1 MILKSIYKAQQV
13 VVWIVAIVLTISS
26 CSNEGKEGYQ
36 FELLR
41 KDATGLDFENVLK
54 PTSEFNVFNYMYFF
68 NGGGLA
74 AGDFN
79 KDGLVD
85 LYFTSNMGPNKL
97 FLNEGGLKFRDVT
110 DQAGLAGM
118 DGWTTGASVV
128 DINNDGLLDIY
139 VSQMGDF
146 QNIRGQN
153 QLYICTG
160 IENGVPVFEDQA
172 VQYNL
177 DLVGFSTQAVFF
189 DYDLDGDLDMYQL
202 NHSLHANGTF
212 GQKKEFVNTV
222 HPMAG
227 DKLMR
232 NDGDTFTNVTVAAG
246 INSTVIG
253 YGLGV
258 VTGDINLDGWPDIYI
273 GNDFHEN
280 DYLYI
285 NQKDGTFKEMLP
297 EEMMHTSRFSMGVDM
312 ADINNDAFNEVI
324 SLDMLPSDP
333 FILKTSLGEDDYALF
348 HFKVG
353 YGYNH
358 QYARNNLQLNN
369 GDGTFS
375 EIGIFSGVF
384 ATDWSWAPLFL
395 DFDHDGYKDLFISNG
410 IPRRMN
416 DIDYVNFRADNA
428 IRYKANTN
436 NLENSDLVVVEK
448 MPRVKLPNKFFHNGG
463 GLRFQDMANSIKG
476 DLPTFS
482 NGAIYAD
489 LDNDGD
495 LDIVVNNIE
504 DEPFLYQNLEIDNK
518 KEGRNYLS
526 FTFHGPPRN
535 INGIGASVVVFKG
548 KEKLFYQNFP
558 CKGYQS
564 SVEAGLHIGVG
575 DASQVDSIVV
585 IWPDQSYQML
595 SDIAYNQKTELKWQP
610 GLPHYDYHILSTR
623 PAPAWEVEDVTS
635 AVALDYVHKENPFV
649 EFNRE
654 VLIPH
659 MVSTEGPALAVGDV
673 NGDGLE
679 DVFLGSAKR
688 GHSRLY
694 FQVPGGKFQDRS
706 PQVLLLD
713 SLFED
718 VDAVFADLENDGD
731 LDLVVA
737 SGGNEYWGEHEALVQ
752 RAYINDG
759 KGNFTVDK
767 SLFKGAFMTA
777 SCVLPADFNGDGLVD
792 FFFGGRA
799 VPWNYGKTPT
809 SYLFENKGNGQFE
822 NVTVQVAD
830 GLENVGLV
838 KNGTWADMDEDGDP
852 DLVLAMEWGPVE
864 FFLNDGGRLK
874 KQPLNEM
881 KGWWDF
887 VLPYDFDQDGDMD
900 LLAGNLGDNSKLRP
914 TPEEP
919 VRLYVNDFD
928 DNDQIEQILTYYLD
942 GKEVPFANYK
952 ELTKQLVSLKKKYL
966 YSRDFA
972 KASMSEL
979 FGEEKLASA
988 KVLEANTFQSM
999 YFENTGDLQFKAHP
1013 LPDVLQFSTLNAA
1026 GLYDFNGDGKQEV
1039 LLGGNF
1045 YENNIELGRYDA
1057 NYGNVLAI
1065 GANGDFQLDPV
1076 GSLRIKGQVRRI
1088 RPITIDGKFCFIL
1101 ARNDGPVLVILPRPS
1116 GKKLLSEN
1124 SAKKN

>member
-1 MILKSIYKAQQV
+1 
-13 VVWIVAIVLTISS
+13 
-26 CSNEGKEGYQ
+26 
-36 FELLR
+36 
-41 KDATGLDFENVLK
+41 LDFENVLK

-436 NLENSDLVVVEK
+436 NLENSDLVV
-448 MPRVKLPNKFFHNGG
+448 
-463 GLRFQDMANSIKG
+463 
-476 DLPTFS
+476 
-482 NGAIYAD
+482 
-489 LDNDGD
+489 
-495 LDIVVNNIE
+495 
-504 DEPFLYQNLEIDNK
+504 
-518 KEGRNYLS
+518 
-526 FTFHGPPRN
+526 
-535 INGIGASVVVFKG
+535 
-548 KEKLFYQNFP
+548 
-558 CKGYQS
+558 
-564 SVEAGLHIGVG
+564 
-575 DASQVDSIVV
+575 
-585 IWPDQSYQML
+585 
-595 SDIAYNQKTELKWQP
+595 
-610 GLPHYDYHILSTR
+610 
-623 PAPAWEVEDVTS
+623 
-635 AVALDYVHKENPFV
+635 
-649 EFNRE
+649 
-654 VLIPH
+654 
-659 MVSTEGPALAVGDV
+659 
-673 NGDGLE
+673 
-679 DVFLGSAKR
+679 
-688 GHSRLY
+688 
-694 FQVPGGKFQDRS
+694 
-706 PQVLLLD
+706 
-713 SLFED
+713 
-718 VDAVFADLENDGD
+718 
-731 LDLVVA
+731 
-737 SGGNEYWGEHEALVQ
+737 
-752 RAYINDG
+752 
-759 KGNFTVDK
+759 
-767 SLFKGAFMTA
+767 
-777 SCVLPADFNGDGLVD
+777 
-792 FFFGGRA
+792 
-799 VPWNYGKTPT
+799 
-809 SYLFENKGNGQFE
+809 
-822 NVTVQVAD
+822 
-830 GLENVGLV
+830 
-838 KNGTWADMDEDGDP
+838 
-852 DLVLAMEWGPVE
+852 
-864 FFLNDGGRLK
+864 
-874 KQPLNEM
+874 
-881 KGWWDF
+881 
-887 VLPYDFDQDGDMD
+887 
-900 LLAGNLGDNSKLRP
+900 
-914 TPEEP
+914 
-919 VRLYVNDFD
+919 
-928 DNDQIEQILTYYLD
+928 
-942 GKEVPFANYK
+942 
-952 ELTKQLVSLKKKYL
+952 
-966 YSRDFA
+966 
-972 KASMSEL
+972 
-979 FGEEKLASA
+979 
-988 KVLEANTFQSM
+988 
-999 YFENTGDLQFKAHP
+999 
-1013 LPDVLQFSTLNAA
+1013 
-1026 GLYDFNGDGKQEV
+1026 
-1039 LLGGNF
+1039 
-1045 YENNIELGRYDA
+1045 
-1057 NYGNVLAI
+1057 
-1065 GANGDFQLDPV
+1065 
-1076 GSLRIKGQVRRI
+1076 
-1088 RPITIDGKFCFIL
+1088 
-1101 ARNDGPVLVILPRPS
+1101 
-1116 GKKLLSEN
+1116 
-1124 SAKKN
+1124 